1 MLNMQNEI
9 WRDVVDFEG
18 YYQVSNLGRVRWNPN
33 RPRYHKTSKPELKK
47 FLNKNYHSVDLSIN
61 NKTYRKSVHQLVAA
75 AFIHG
80 FKYGE
85 TVNHIDG
92 DKTNNMVDN
101 LEKTTNSLNNIHA
114 YQTGLKKITNKKSQY
129 FGVSTL
135 DRKVKRK
142 DGSINIIR
150 TYKAQ
155 VRINGEKVY
164 IKQSTDELECAKA
177 YDDYLNQI
185 GDTIHQRNFP

>member
-1 MLNMQNEI
+1 MQNEI
-9 WRDVVDFEG
+9 WKDVVDFEE
-18 YYQVSNLGRVRWNPN
+18 YYQVSNLGRVRWHPN
-33 RPRYHKTSKPELKK
+33 RPLYHKTSKPELKK

-61 NKTYRKSVHQLVAA
+61 NKTYRKNVHQLVAA
-75 AFIHG
+75 AFIPG
-80 FKYGE
+80 FKYGDL
-85 TVNHIDG
+85 VNHIDG
-92 DKTNNMVDN
+92 NKTNNMVDN

-155 VRINGEKVY
+155 VRINGEKFY

-177 YDDYLNQI
+177 YDDYLNQL
-185 GDTIHQRNFP
+185 GDDIHQRNFP